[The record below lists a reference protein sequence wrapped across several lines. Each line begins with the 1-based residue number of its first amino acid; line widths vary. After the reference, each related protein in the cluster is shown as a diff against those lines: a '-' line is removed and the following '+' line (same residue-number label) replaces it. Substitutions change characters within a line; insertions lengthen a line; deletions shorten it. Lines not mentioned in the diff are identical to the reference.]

1 MILSVAEKW
10 KVRRKK
16 TTYFYKN
23 WLAILIFYSEKGYKD
38 KLKYMYIIE

>member
-1 MILSVAEKW
+1 MNLKVAEKW

-23 WLAILIFYSEKGYKD
+23 WLAILIFYSKKGYKE
-38 KLKYMYIIE
+38 LKYNIYIGE